1 MMLRKQ
7 TLDTAGAAPHRS
19 GGLPSLLTAANCD
32 ERPPGSAIRKSMAAA
47 AAVFTLA
54 LSACSTGA
62 PPPAPASSCTAIVED
77 TTTDKVLNQ
86 DTVMQAVGTLER
98 DTGVDVYVRA
108 FQATPEGDPASWWRQ
123 AYSGCPAWLGADGQT
138 PKPNVLV
145 IEFGLDHTSA
155 IEYGSGLH
163 LLDPHID
170 RIRAT
175 TLGDGL
181 RRGDFTGAVTSTL
194 HDLGAA
200 LSAPAPSM
208 SAVQS
213 PSHQEPSPT
222 AGSTGDSS
230 TSRILSWILAGLS
243 CASIA
248 LGGFLGYRR
257 LIRWIEDRR
266 LLASAQDALRSAR
279 AVAAAAVASTAVDEL
294 KRRAVAASA
303 RIEGPFPAPGDGDAL
318 EEQVETLKG
327 QYSALEAG
335 PPPRTLAEI
344 RQARNGFVDI
354 TQGFETAKRVAE
366 DLAERVE
373 ARVQECTREAK
384 IADLSAARDR
394 VGDTLAQVLY
404 LAETGFDL
412 QVHAEALADAYRL
425 IEADLETLKLGKVGR
440 PAVDAHIEAA
450 AAARSAASAAER
462 QLQGTLHALN
472 ELTANAQ
479 RVLALYENAVADVAE
494 STRVQTL
501 QHVRLVNDRI
511 GEQRRSLLDSR
522 MTVEQLST
530 VTDQLREML
539 NAATAVADGQRKAA
553 QSARDAALREK
564 EALARAEAAR
574 SRRSRGSY
582 SGGYSTGYGG
592 GYGAGSYYGGDYG
605 GGGYSGGG
613 DYGGGSSGGW

>member
-1 MMLRKQ
+1 MR
-7 TLDTAGAAPHRS
+7 
-19 GGLPSLLTAANCD
+19 
-32 ERPPGSAIRKSMAAA
+32 
-47 AAVFTLA
+47 
-54 LSACSTGA
+54 
-62 PPPAPASSCTAIVED
+62 
-77 TTTDKVLNQ
+77 
-86 DTVMQAVGTLER
+86 
-98 DTGVDVYVRA
+98 
-108 FQATPEGDPASWWRQ
+108 
-123 AYSGCPAWLGADGQT
+123 
-138 PKPNVLV
+138 
-145 IEFGLDHTSA
+145 
-155 IEYGSGLH
+155 
-163 LLDPHID
+163 
-170 RIRAT
+170 
-175 TLGDGL
+175 
-181 RRGDFTGAVTSTL
+181 
-194 HDLGAA
+194 DLGAA
-200 LSAPAPSM
+200 LSAPTPPFAG
-208 SAVQS
+208 QS
-213 PSHQEPSPT
+213 PSQQEPSPT

-230 TSRILSWILAGLS
+230 PNRILSWVLAGLS
-243 CASIA
+243 SASIA
-248 LGGFLGYRR
+248 LIGFLGYRR
-257 LIRWIEDRR
+257 LITWIEHRR
-266 LLASAQDALRSAR
+266 LLASAQDALRAAR

-294 KRRAVAASA
+294 KRRAAAASA

-327 QYSALEAG
+327 QYSALKAG

-354 TQGFETAKRVAE
+354 TQGFETAKRAAE

-394 VGDTLAQVLY
+394 AGDALAQVLQI
-404 LAETGFDL
+404 AETGFDL

-425 IEADLETLKLGKVGR
+425 IEADLETLKLGKVDR

-450 AAARSAASAAER
+450 AAARSAAAAAER

-494 STRVQTL
+494 LTRVQTL

-511 GEQRRSLLDSR
+511 VEQRRSLLDSR
-522 MTVEQLST
+522 VTVEQLST
-530 VTDQLREML
+530 VTGQLREML
-539 NAATAVADGQRKAA
+539 TAATAVADGQRKAA
-553 QSARDAALREK
+553 QAARDAALREK

-574 SRRSRGSY
+574 SRSSRGSY

-592 GYGAGSYYGGDYG
+592 GYGVGSYYGGDYG